1 MQQIQVNS
9 KKIDTDPKS
18 MQQINLTLNLERD
31 GITKMFF
38 IIQEIKETVQ
48 NFSKRTVRVL
58 RFYFVSM

>member
-1 MQQIQVNS
+1 MNS

-18 MQQINLTLNLERD
+18 MQQINFTLNLERD

>member
-1 MQQIQVNS
+1 MNS

-18 MQQINLTLNLERD
+18 MQQTNFTLNLERD